1 MYELGLSKRASRAYS
16 FDDVAI
22 APTRRTRSE
31 DEVDLSWK
39 IDAVTFD
46 LPIVAAPMDS
56 VMSPATAVRMGE
68 LGGLGVLNLEGL
80 WTRYEDP
87 QPQYELLTQDCDQ
100 VTATRRLQE
109 IYAEPVKAELIRDRL
124 AELRTADV
132 PVAGSLSP
140 SRTQEFAPVLEK
152 AGMDF
157 FVIRGTTVSAEHV
170 GGADTLNLK
179 EFIYRFDTPVLV
191 GGVATYRAA
200 QHLMRSGA
208 AGVLVGFGGGSTHT
222 TADVLGIEVPMASAI
237 ANVAEARRD
246 YLEESG
252 GRYVHIIA
260 EGAVGRSG
268 SIPKAIACGAD
279 AVMVGSPLARA
290 TEAPGRGWH
299 WGSDAWH
306 ARLPRGERS
315 FFEQVGTLE
324 EVIHGPSR
332 VPDGTMNLA
341 GGLRKSMA
349 LTGYTDIKSFQ
360 RIDLILH

>member
-1 MYELGLSKRASRAYS
+1 MYELGRTKRASHAYS

-31 DEVDLSWK
+31 SEVDLTWK

-46 LPIVAAPMDS
+46 VPIVAAPMDS
-56 VMSPATAVRMGE
+56 VMSPATVIRMGE

-87 QPQYELLTQDCDQ
+87 QPQYELLTQECDQ

-124 AELRTADV
+124 AEVRAAGV

-140 SRTQEFAPVLEK
+140 ARTLGFADVIER
-152 AGMDF
+152 AGLDF

-170 GGADTLNLK
+170 GGDDTLNLK
-179 EFIYRFDTPVLV
+179 DFIYRLDTPVLV
-191 GGVATYRAA
+191 GGVASYRAA
-200 QHLMRSGA
+200 QHLMRAGA
-208 AGVLVGFGGGSTHT
+208 AGVLVGFGGGATHT
-222 TADVLGIEVPMASAI
+222 TSDVLGIEVPMASAV
-237 ANVAEARRD
+237 AVVAEARRD

-260 EGAVGRSG
+260 DGAVGKSG
-268 SIPKAIACGAD
+268 AIAKAIACGAD

-290 TEAPGRGWH
+290 TEAPARGWH
-299 WGSDAWH
+299 WGAGAWH
-306 ARLPRGERS
+306 EQLPRGERS
-315 FFEQVGTLE
+315 FFEQVGTLA

-341 GGLRKSMA
+341 GGLRKAMA